1 MGTNKPV
8 QKSNSRFSRPL
19 NIVLGFEYSLRYEP
33 MHFIKQMNISIHI
46 TYIYIS
52 RPFAEKIF
60 KIPNHINYRISSS
73 AFLNT

>member
-1 MGTNKPV
+1 MGTNKPA

-33 MHFIKQMNISIHI
+33 MHFIKEMNISIHI
-46 TYIYIS
+46 IYIYIN
-52 RPFAEKIF
+52 RYA
-60 KIPNHINYRISSS
+60 NLINYQISLS

>member
-1 MGTNKPV
+1 MGTNKPA

-33 MHFIKQMNISIHI
+33 MHFIKQM
-46 TYIYIS
+46 TYLFILLTFIN
-52 RPFAEKIF
+52 RNA
-60 KIPNHINYRISSS
+60 NLINYRISLS

>member
-1 MGTNKPV
+1 MGTNKPA

-33 MHFIKQMNISIHI
+33 MHFIKQM
-46 TYIYIS
+46 TYLFILLTFINRYVTL
-52 RPFAEKIF
+52 
-60 KIPNHINYRISSS
+60 INYRISLS

>member
-1 MGTNKPV
+1 MGTNKPS

-46 TYIYIS
+46 TYIYIQIN
-52 RPFAEKIF
+52 RYVTL
-60 KIPNHINYRISSS
+60 INYRISLS

>member
-1 MGTNKPV
+1 MGTNKPA

-33 MHFIKQMNISIHI
+33 MHFIKQM
-46 TYIYIS
+46 TYLFIVLTFINRYG
-52 RPFAEKIF
+52 
-60 KIPNHINYRISSS
+60 NLINYRISLS

>member
-1 MGTNKPV
+1 MGTNKPA

-46 TYIYIS
+46 TYIYIQIN
-52 RPFAEKIF
+52 RNA
-60 KIPNHINYRISSS
+60 NLINYRISLS